1 MLACR
6 TDNSNSEKYVL
17 DFWLLGNRHTATAN
31 RNEPCPGGVMYV
43 LRGLDNTTPSFMMPM
58 PSLLA
63 LPSKPIAITIVDRT
77 ERHIKTSIELCIS
90 LYIIINY
97 GVN

>member
-1 MLACR
+1 MC
-6 TDNSNSEKYVL
+6 
-17 DFWLLGNRHTATAN
+17 FGLLVARHTATAN

-58 PSLLA
+58 PNLLA

-77 ERHIKTSIELCIS
+77 ERHIQMSIDLCIS
-90 LYIIINY
+90 LYIIINNA
-97 GVN
+97 VN